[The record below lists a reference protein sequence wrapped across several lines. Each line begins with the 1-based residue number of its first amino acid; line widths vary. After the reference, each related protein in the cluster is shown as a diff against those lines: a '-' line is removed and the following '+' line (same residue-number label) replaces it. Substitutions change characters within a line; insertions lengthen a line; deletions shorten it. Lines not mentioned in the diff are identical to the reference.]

1 MCRAKVNGE
10 VPKHEKFTV
19 SEIKTDEVANKKI
32 SEFQTEKLRF
42 LGDKECRSSEKLH
55 VDSLC
60 RAKANGD
67 VRVHEKSTVSAPET
81 GKVPNPKISE
91 LQAVINTVDY
101 YDIDMKNWHINRHL
115 IQILGNFYTTP
126 GLVYSSGKSHSVIH
140 TSTSMSKTVPL
151 DRLFRSIFEGRYLTS
166 LKISVRRNFSE
177 EKF

>member
-32 SEFQTEKLRF
+32 FEFQTEKLRF

-60 RAKANGD
+60 RAEANGD
-67 VRVHEKSTVSAPET
+67 VRIHEKSTVSAPET

-91 LQAVINTVDY
+91 LQAVINAVD
-101 YDIDMKNWHINRHL
+101 IMIL
-115 IQILGNFYTTP
+115 I
-126 GLVYSSGKSHSVIH
+126 
-140 TSTSMSKTVPL
+140 
-151 DRLFRSIFEGRYLTS
+151 
-166 LKISVRRNFSE
+166 
-177 EKF
+177 

>member
-1 MCRAKVNGE
+1 MCQAEVNGK

-19 SEIKTDEVANKKI
+19 LEIKTDEIANKKI

-67 VRVHEKSTVSAPET
+67 VRVYKKSTVSAPET
-81 GKVPNPKISE
+81 GKVLNPKISE
-91 LQAVINTVDY
+91 LQAVINAVNH

-115 IQILGNFYTTP
+115 IQILGNF
-126 GLVYSSGKSHSVIH
+126 
-140 TSTSMSKTVPL
+140 
-151 DRLFRSIFEGRYLTS
+151 
-166 LKISVRRNFSE
+166 
-177 EKF
+177 